1 MVGTCFLLPR
11 FPINVAS
18 GFDWCTQNTIFTT
31 HIVFSL
37 SEKLP
42 FSSISNCIILNW
54 IKYDMHKTVFYY
66 SESVILFTLSVYS
79 ELIISIHW
87 GWLSW
92 ASGFVESIETWE

>member
-1 MVGTCFLLPR
+1 
-11 FPINVAS
+11 
-18 GFDWCTQNTIFTT
+18 
-31 HIVFSL
+31 
-37 SEKLP
+37 
-42 FSSISNCIILNW
+42 
-54 IKYDMHKTVFYY
+54 MHKTVFYY